1 MQYRMHRDIMDVINM
16 FYDGKLRAGYS
27 EEEERT
33 VKSHGVIIRSPK
45 SNATLVS
52 ADHHAYWFD
61 SSSFAGREVYET
73 RKKGGTSMFNLL
85 EVAIIR
91 ELVRQINESYA
102 DREEPAEIGI
112 ISFYMEQ
119 VNMIREALRRT
130 KLEHVR
136 YEVNTVDRFQGK
148 EKPIVIV
155 SLVRNVRIGR
165 RYDASYVKAYERI
178 NVAFSRAQNLLAI
191 VGSRNMYEGEEIV
204 IKDMESGRDLPPR
217 RVYKDIMDRLA
228 LKGCYISADDIL
240 DSKAEDAV
248 FPREVR

>member
-1 MQYRMHRDIMDVINM
+1 MHRDIMDVINM

-165 RYDASYVKAYERI
+165 RYDASYVRLTNELMLRFRGHKTCLPLWAPEI
-178 NVAFSRAQNLLAI
+178 CMKEKKSSLKTWRAGEIFLL
-191 VGSRNMYEGEEIV
+191 GECIRTLWT
-204 IKDMESGRDLPPR
+204 DWL
-217 RVYKDIMDRLA
+217 
-228 LKGCYISADDIL
+228 
-240 DSKAEDAV
+240 
-248 FPREVR
+248 